1 MASFEHSRISMIVA
15 AVALAIVTT
24 PLAGVVLARTN
35 VEAVVSP
42 ASHAQRA
49 SGKGSETWV
58 GSQGHVA
65 HPHPQHSGHQKNHR
79 MDKPLTDKATRDDH
93 SAVVARWHRDS
104 LPFSVLVLYSAEST
118 RPAATFE
125 TT

>member
-15 AVALAIVTT
+15 AVALAIVST

-58 GSQGHVA
+58 GSQSHVA
-65 HPHPQHSGHQKNHR
+65 HPHPQHSGHQKKRYCQKLWIGSSSH
-79 MDKPLTDKATRDDH
+79 
-93 SAVVARWHRDS
+93 
-104 LPFSVLVLYSAEST
+104 
-118 RPAATFE
+118 AATFSLLPS
-125 TT
+125 TSSPFTNFAPALTRATK